1 MHCKKKRESRVQSIE
16 ASIKVVRESSRCRV
30 SVRLLTSFEIV
41 GYEMNS
47 KEEEKKKKKKKK
59 NRILRVI
66 FFSNGRCFHR
76 SEKNSN
82 TAPGRG

>member
-1 MHCKKKRESRVQSIE
+1 MQSIE

-47 KEEEKKKKKKKK
+47 KERKKKKKEKKKKTE
-59 NRILRVI
+59 
-66 FFSNGRCFHR
+66 CC
-76 SEKNSN
+76 
-82 TAPGRG
+82 A